1 MSNPRRIF
9 AIIIGI
15 IALLALAA
23 GVVYLTVNASSLP
36 TWLPGHA
43 KHGHIVSATHSK
55 RGIAGVAV
63 GVVLLVVSIGLYISS
78 RTTSRAPRWR

>member
-1 MSNPRRIF
+1 MRNPRLTL

-23 GVVYLTVNASSLP
+23 GIVYLTVASSSLP
-36 TWLPGHA
+36 SWFPGHA
-43 KHGHIVSATHSK
+43 RHHVSRATHSH

-63 GVVLLVVSIGLYISS
+63 GVVLLAGSIWLAISA
-78 RTTSRAPRWR
+78 RARSHSPRWR

>member
-23 GVVYLTVNASSLP
+23 GIVYLTVASSSLP
-36 TWLPGHA
+36 AWFPGHA
-43 KHGHIVSATHSK
+43 RHHVSRATHSH

-78 RTTSRAPRWR
+78 RTTNRAPRWR